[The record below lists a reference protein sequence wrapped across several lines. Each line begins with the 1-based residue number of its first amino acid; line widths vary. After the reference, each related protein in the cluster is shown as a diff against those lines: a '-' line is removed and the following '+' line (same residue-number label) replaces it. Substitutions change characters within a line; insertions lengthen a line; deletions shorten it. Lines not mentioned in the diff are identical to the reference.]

1 MSRQVGIWAGRPARV
16 ARDAVEDAPNNHAS
30 TNGDGGHEGGAG
42 ARATEGLVQQV
53 SILVMFISLNAD

>member
-1 MSRQVGIWAGRPARV
+1 MSRQVGIWASRPARV
-16 ARDAVEDAPNNHAS
+16 ARNAVEDAPNDHAS

-53 SILVMFISLNAD
+53 SI

>member
-16 ARDAVEDAPNNHAS
+16 ARNAVEDAPNDHAS
-30 TNGDGGHEGGAG
+30 TNGDHEGGAG

-53 SILVMFISLNAD
+53 SI